1 MSFIET
7 IAPRQASGEVR
18 DMYRRQQ
25 AFWGYVPNYAK
36 VFSHRPEVL
45 ARWGRLLAEIR
56 RPMDDRRFELVT
68 FAAAHAL
75 RNTACTL
82 AHGKAL
88 SDFIGAEQVLALAE
102 RGESCALSPAEHAMA
117 DFARKVAVDA
127 AVVEQRDVDGLRRHG
142 VGDAEIFDIVAVA
155 AGRAFFTKLLDG
167 LGVLGDAAMMGLDEA
182 FRRGLSVGRP
192 IDRQAVEELVD
203 EAEPA
208 LQA

>member
-1 MSFIET
+1 MAFIET
-7 IAPRQASGEVR
+7 TAPRQASGEVR

-88 SDFIGAEQVLALAE
+88 AGFIGAEQVLALAE
-102 RGESCALSPAEHAMA
+102 RGDAAALSAAERAMT
-117 DFARKVAVDA
+117 DFARRVAVDA
-127 AVVEQRDVDGLRRHG
+127 AALDQHDVDALRRHG
-142 VGDAEIFDIVAVA
+142 LGDAEIFDIVAAA

-167 LGVLGDAAMMGLDEA
+167 LGVLGDAALMALDEA
-182 FRRGLSVGRP
+182 FRRSLSVGRP
-192 IDRQAVEELVD
+192 IERREVEQLAD
-203 EAEPA
+203 GAEPA
-208 LQA
+208 LPQ